1 MITDLDTDLHHIFY
15 RNDPPGKSI
24 SFATEELLRL
34 CEKHPLGL
42 PMTDL
47 STKDLTI
54 HEQRTRQ
61 KFLQSEIQRCRCVM
75 CPNFDNHVSFYR
87 DSSFFWPGYPLC
99 FLIVSACPYETP
111 SLLVKKLQQTWQ
123 FNQAATSL
131 LKLPVICRLVTTC

>member
-34 CEKHPLGL
+34 CEKYPLGL

-87 DSSFFWPGYPLC
+87 DSSFFWPDLIYV
-99 FLIVSACPYETP
+99 FLDNGDTFATCQQVATNLSISSIVGRISA
-111 SLLVKKLQQTWQ
+111 Q
-123 FNQAATSL
+123 FLHNRAFC
-131 LKLPVICRLVTTC
+131 V